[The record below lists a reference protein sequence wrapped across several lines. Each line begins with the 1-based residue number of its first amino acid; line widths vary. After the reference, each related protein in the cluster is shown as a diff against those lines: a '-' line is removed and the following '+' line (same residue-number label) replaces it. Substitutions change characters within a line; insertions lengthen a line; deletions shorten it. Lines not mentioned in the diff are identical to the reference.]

1 LEKIEA
7 QAVPR
12 GVRRVIDV
20 DPISTL

>member
-7 QAVPR
+7 QTVPK